1 MKIIRHHDYGMALD
15 SIPDERGII
24 ADNFYFSFYELD
36 NGNILCMHTYKSY
49 NEKTK
54 TYEWNEF
61 GSVDKDGNDIIVGSY
76 NISYSQDYTFGEE
89 LFAWHHRSMNTK
101 HNYDELKWPTKEE
114 EDLVINFYE
123 KNIKPLHN

>member
-1 MKIIRHHDYGMALD
+1 MKIIRHHDCGMALD
-15 SIPDERGII
+15 SMHNEKGIVK
-24 ADNFYFSFYELD
+24 DNFYFSFYELD
-36 NGNILCMHTYKSY
+36 NGNILCIHTYKSY

-61 GSVDKDGNDIIVGSY
+61 RSVDQDGNDIIVGPY

-89 LFAWHHRSMNTK
+89 FFDWHNRSLNTK

-114 EDLVINFYE
+114 EEVVIDFYE